1 VEANLKRR
9 FLSAL
14 VAVSLVASIV
24 GWARPW
30 IFTALV
36 LSVTVVAL
44 YEYFAMALPGY
55 PGEQALGMLFG
66 FTVSLLSVVPGL
78 SDRELWLALLLILSF
93 AGYLFAGGSLRERLT
108 RLAWMVLGGFYIG
121 LLTPNW
127 IFLFRFPDGRSWVFF
142 VLIVIVAGDTAA
154 YFVGKRF
161 GARKL
166 APQISPAKTV
176 AGAWGYT
183 IGSLAAGA
191 IAAQSFL
198 GGYPFVEITALALL
212 LAGLGQLGD
221 LFESLLKRVFAVKDS
236 GALMPGHGGVLDRI
250 DSLIFPAVFANA
262 YLKVFHS

>member
-1 VEANLKRR
+1 MEANLKRR
-9 FLSAL
+9 FLTAL
-14 VAVSLVASIV
+14 VAVSLVAAIV

-30 IFTALV
+30 IFSALV

-66 FTVSLLSVVPGL
+66 FAVSLLSVVPDL
-78 SDRELWLALLLILSF
+78 SDRELWLSLLLILSLT
-93 AGYLFAGGSLRERLT
+93 GYLFAGGSLRERLT

-127 IFLFRFPDGRSWVFF
+127 IALFRFSDGRNWVFF
-142 VLIVIVAGDTAA
+142 VLAVVVAGDSAG
-154 YFVGKRF
+154 YFIGKRY
-161 GARKL
+161 GAKKL

-176 AGAWGYT
+176 AGAWGYI
-183 IGSLAAGA
+183 IGGVAAGA

-198 GGYPFVEITALALL
+198 VAYPFLEITALALL

-221 LFESLLKRVFAVKDS
+221 LFESLLKRVFGVKDS
-236 GALMPGHGGVLDRI
+236 SAFMPGHGGVLDRI

-262 YLKVFHS
+262 YLRVFHS